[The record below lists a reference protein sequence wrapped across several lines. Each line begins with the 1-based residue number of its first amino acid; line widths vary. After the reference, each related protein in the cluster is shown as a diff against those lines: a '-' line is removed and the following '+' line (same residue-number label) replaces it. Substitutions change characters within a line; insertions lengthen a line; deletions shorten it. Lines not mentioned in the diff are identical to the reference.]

1 MTASIKTQLVLTA
14 WVASP
19 WLAAQPLDQLQPVDD
34 LCERGV
40 SMPVTD
46 LNTASGTPYAVLQ
59 AVGQT
64 YTVSASAAL
73 YVSTATAG
81 RYPWHSQGDLGVFI
95 LAGER

>member
-1 MTASIKTQLVLTA
+1 
-14 WVASP
+14 
-19 WLAAQPLDQLQPVDD
+19 
-34 LCERGV
+34 
-40 SMPVTD
+40 MPVTD
-46 LNTASGTPYAVLQ
+46 LNTASGNPYAVLQ